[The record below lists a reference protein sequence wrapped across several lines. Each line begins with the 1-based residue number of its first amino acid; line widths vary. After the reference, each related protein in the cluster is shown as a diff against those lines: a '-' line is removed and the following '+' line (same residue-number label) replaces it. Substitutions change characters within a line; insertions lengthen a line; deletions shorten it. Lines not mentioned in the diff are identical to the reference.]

1 MIRILSFHPPFP
13 QRSQKRINAPLMPER
28 NKLFRR
34 LSYIILLRYQNLIN
48 KYSAL
53 PITPQIILFY
63 KPCQKGRDCLR
74 LPLFMIRCVDSLGN
88 LHQAKLFFYS
98 CIPQRFHDQLFTRCQ
113 FLHLHIFFFLSRHQ
127 NALLF
132 PCGFSQLPFPLRLL
146 YFIIRR
152 IASDNFNEF
161 NVY

>member
-1 MIRILSFHPPFP
+1 MGIIILMIRILSFHPPFL
-13 QRSQKRINAPLMPER
+13 QRRQKRVHAPLMPER

-34 LSYIILLRYQNLIN
+34 LSYIILLRHQNLID

-53 PITPQIILFY
+53 PIAPQIILFY
-63 KPCQKGRDCLR
+63 KPCQKGRNGLR
-74 LPLFMIRCVDSLGN
+74 LPVLVIRRIDSLGN
-88 LHQAKLFFYS
+88 LHQAKFFPR
-98 CIPQRFHDQLFTRCQ
+98 IPQRFHDQLFTRCQ

-127 NALLF
+127 SA
-132 PCGFSQLPFPLRLL
+132 PPVPLRLL